1 LSSLV
6 AELVKKAEEKTSV
19 AGEAGVKARKRAS
32 YGFKIK
38 VIADFPD
45 LALEVDCRYEKMTS
59 KSITEKVEV
68 IAMVDGKRVNYRY
81 MVFCNNCNKTVLT
94 KTNKAWVDDA
104 LNIYD
109 KKQVKFYQK
118 VNGEIIEVEPLER
131 TKELKI
137 EKLIPA
143 PSLEDFLIEKEYEVW
158 SENARGLWKLA
169 DYLIKNDKIAVARH
183 SFGNTFVEN
192 YALLYP
198 IVRDGK
204 FVLVMALTKMKKE
217 FKHFTPIPNGE
228 EIAKRKPIS
237 VLPEI

>member
-1 LSSLV
+1 LSLV

-32 YGFKIK
+32 YGFKMKI
-38 VIADFPD
+38 IADFPD
-45 LALEVDCRYEKMTS
+45 LALEVDCRYERLTS
-59 KSITEKVEV
+59 KSITEKAEI
-68 IAMVDGKRVNYRY
+68 IAMADGKKVNQRY
-81 MVFCNNCNKTVLT
+81 IGFCNNCNKVVST
-94 KTNKAWVDDA
+94 KKAWLDDA

-109 KKQVKFYQK
+109 GKQVKFYQK

-143 PSLEDFLIEKEYEVW
+143 PSLEDFLIESEYEVW

-198 IVRDGK
+198 IVRNGK

-217 FKHFTPIPNGE
+217 FKHFMAIPNGE
-228 EIAKRKPIS
+228 EVAKRKPIS